1 MYKYVIDPSRLMQAV
16 EVGRRIKYQRFYA
29 AEEETATTFSLNRT
43 EEPEICDARTIGPLQ
58 LTYN

>member
-16 EVGRRIKYQRFYA
+16 EIGRRIKYQRFYA
-29 AEEETATTFSLNRT
+29 AEEETVATFSLNRT
-43 EEPEICDARTIGPLQ
+43 EEPEVYDARTMGPLQ